1 MNNISILNQTE
12 ITMTSREIADLVG
25 SRHDK
30 VKQSIERLSSKK
42 DSNGNP
48 TPLIDVPPMG
58 EYLDQLGRPATQ
70 YIFSGQKGKRDSY
83 VVVAQLSPEFT
94 ARLVDRWQELEAQ
107 AVGKE
112 KFHIPATLS
121 EALQLAADQAR
132 IIEEQRPKVEVYE
145 KLAERK
151 GDVST
156 TILAKQLGTSAIK
169 LNQWLR
175 DKGMKWKNAD
185 LPMAGYMD
193 WFNTIADVKNG
204 HEFSQCLITPLGQIE
219 IAKRFTK
226 P

>member
-1 MNNISILNQTE
+1 MVIIMNQVQTVLSSL
-12 ITMTSREIADLVG
+12 TMSTREIAGLL
-25 SRHDK
+25 DK
-30 VKQSIERLSSKK
+30 QHSHLKISAERLAERGVIGTLAAREFEH
-42 DSNGNP
+42 NGNKYF
-48 TPLIDVPPMG
+48 
-58 EYLDQLGRPATQ
+58 EYLLN
-70 YIFSGQKGKRDSY
+70 KRDSMIL
-83 VVVAQLSPEFT
+83 VAQNCPEFT
-94 ARLVDRWQELEAQ
+94 ARIIDRWQELEDQVA
-107 AVGKE
+107 GKE

-226 P
+226 H

>member
-1 MNNISILNQTE
+1 MNNLSVLTQKE
-12 ITMTSREIADLVG
+12 ITMTSREIAVLLE
-25 SRHDK
+25 
-30 VKQSIERLSSKK
+30 KQHANIKISAERLAEKGVIGTLAAQEFEH
-42 DSNGNP
+42 NGNKYF
-48 TPLIDVPPMG
+48 
-58 EYLDQLGRPATQ
+58 EYLLN
-70 YIFSGQKGKRDSY
+70 KRDSMIL
-83 VVVAQLSPEFT
+83 VAQNCPEFT
-94 ARLVDRWQELEAQ
+94 ARIIDRWQELEDQ
-107 AVGKE
+107 AAGKE
-112 KFHIPATLS
+112 KFYIPATLS

-175 DKGMKWKNAD
+175 DKGIKWKNAD

-204 HEFSQCLITPLGQIE
+204 HEFTQCLITPLGQIE

-226 P
+226 N

>member
-1 MNNISILNQTE
+1 MVIIMDQVQTVLSSL
-12 ITMTSREIADLVG
+12 TMSTREIAVLL
-25 SRHDK
+25 DK
-30 VKQSIERLSSKK
+30 QHGHLKISAERLAERGVIGTLAAREFEH
-42 DSNGNP
+42 NGNKYF
-48 TPLIDVPPMG
+48 
-58 EYLDQLGRPATQ
+58 EYLLN
-70 YIFSGQKGKRDSY
+70 KRDSMIL
-83 VVVAQLSPEFT
+83 VAQNCPEFT
-94 ARLVDRWQELEAQ
+94 AKIIDRWQELEAQ
-107 AVGKE
+107 AAGKE
-112 KFHIPATLS
+112 KFYIPATLS

-156 TILAKQLGTSAIK
+156 TILAKQLGVSAIK

-193 WFNTIADVKNG
+193 WFNIIADVKNG

>member
-1 MNNISILNQTE
+1 MQLTTLNTL
-12 ITMTSREIADLVG
+12 TMTSREIAEL
-25 SRHDK
+25 
-30 VKQSIERLSSKK
+30 
-42 DSNGNP
+42 
-48 TPLIDVPPMG
+48 T
-58 EYLDQLGRPATQ
+58 
-70 YIFSGQKGKRDSY
+70 GKNHSHVMRDIR
-83 VVVAQLSPEFT
+83 A
-94 ARLVDRWQELEAQ
+94 LVDAIKQNPELDSGYKVTKYAGVNGQEYEQYELDKDTTLTLLLGYDAVARMKVVKRWQELEDQ
-107 AVGKE
+107 AAGKE
-112 KFHIPATLS
+112 KFYIPSTLS

-175 DKGMKWKNAD
+175 DKGIKWKNAD

-193 WFNTIADVKNG
+193 WFNIIADVRNG

>member
-1 MNNISILNQTE
+1 MSSLTVLNPAAL
-12 ITMTSREIADLVG
+12 TMTSREIAELVG
-25 SRHDK
+25 SRHDS
-30 VKQSIERLSSKK
+30 VKRAIERLAETGVISKPPLVDGEK
-42 DSNGNP
+42 AANGVVEK
-48 TPLIDVPPMG
+48 L
-58 EYLDQLGRPATQ
+58 
-70 YIFSGQKGKRDSY
+70 YIFSSEKGKRDSIII
-83 VVVAQLSPEFT
+83 VAQLSPEFT
-94 ARLVDRWQELEAQ
+94 ARLVDRWQELEAK

-156 TILAKQLGTSAIK
+156 TILAKQLGVSAIK

-185 LPMAGYMD
+185 LPMAGYMG
-193 WFNTIADVKNG
+193 WFNVVADVKNG
-204 HEFSQCLITPLGQIE
+204 HEYSQCLITPLGQIE

-226 P
+226 H

>member
-1 MNNISILNQTE
+1 MTNLSILNKSE
-12 ITMTSREIADLVG
+12 ITMMDSQKLHEIINEARVSYGENPTRLNDFHARIADELEGEDYENSVVQNSNKTKSTFFNLTLEQCMLVG
-25 SRHDK
+25 MRESKAVRRNVLAK
-30 VKQSIERLSSKK
+30 LKEIE
-42 DSNGNP
+42 
-48 TPLIDVPPMG
+48 
-58 EYLDQLGRPATQ
+58 DQA
-70 YIFSGQKGKRDSY
+70 
-83 VVVAQLSPEFT
+83 A
-94 ARLVDRWQELEAQ
+94 
-107 AVGKE
+107 GKE
-112 KFHIPATLS
+112 KFNIPSTLS

-132 IIEEQRPKVEVYE
+132 LIEEQRPKVEVYE

-204 HEFSQCLITPLGQIE
+204 HEFSQCLITPLSQIE

-226 P
+226 L

>member
-1 MNNISILNQTE
+1 MNLTTSNSSSAH
-12 ITMTSREIADLVG
+12 TMSSREISELTHT
-25 SRHDK
+25 RHDS
-30 VKQSIERLSSKK
+30 VKRTMATLKESGIITFSQTVEKG
-42 DSNGNP
+42 D
-48 TPLIDVPPMG
+48 
-58 EYLDQLGRPATQ
+58 GRPLEL
-70 YIFSGQKGKRDSY
+70 YHVNKRDSL
-83 VVVAQLSPEFT
+83 VVVARVSPEFT
-94 ARLVDRWQELEAQ
+94 ARVIDRWQELEDQ
-107 AVGKE
+107 AAGKE
-112 KFHIPATLS
+112 KFYIPSTLS

-156 TILAKQLGTSAIK
+156 TILAKQLGVSAIK

-204 HEFSQCLITPLGQIE
+204 HEYSQCLITPLGQIE

-226 P
+226 H

>member
-25 SRHDK
+25 SRHDS
-30 VKQSIERLSSKK
+30 VKRAIERLADAGVISKPPLVDGEK
-42 DSNGNP
+42 AANGVVEK
-48 TPLIDVPPMG
+48 L
-58 EYLDQLGRPATQ
+58 
-70 YIFSGQKGKRDSY
+70 YIFSSEKGKRDSIII
-83 VVVAQLSPEFT
+83 VAQLSPEFT
-94 ARLVDRWQELEAQ
+94 ARLVDRWQELEAK

-112 KFHIPATLS
+112 KFYIPATLS

-132 IIEEQRPKVEVYE
+132 LIEEQRPKVEVYE

-193 WFNTIADVKNG
+193 WFNIIADVKNG
-204 HEFSQCLITPLGQIE
+204 HEYSQCLITPLGQIE

-226 P
+226 H